1 MQTVITD
8 VSYDRTLLLMRSE
21 YEKLSENGCF
31 FAIVRTEY
39 DQKGNVLHDLMDVVS
54 SAVEIGYVYVN
65 TIVYPTALPQRAAFT
80 DNVKYVVWLCKNR
93 SAMKFNKDAIREKHT
108 AWLISPSI
116 SCLEM
121 RALYSGFWICPA
133 AEMTALSFVRSVS

>member
-54 SAVEIGYVYVN
+54 SAVEIGYV
-65 TIVYPTALPQRAAFT
+65 
-80 DNVKYVVWLCKNR
+80 
-93 SAMKFNKDAIREKHT
+93 
-108 AWLISPSI
+108 
-116 SCLEM
+116 
-121 RALYSGFWICPA
+121 
-133 AEMTALSFVRSVS
+133 